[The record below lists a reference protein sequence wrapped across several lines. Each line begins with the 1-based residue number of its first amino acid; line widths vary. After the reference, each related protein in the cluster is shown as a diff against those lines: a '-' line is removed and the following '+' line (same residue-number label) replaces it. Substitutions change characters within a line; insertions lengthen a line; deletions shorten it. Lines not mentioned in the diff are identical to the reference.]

1 MHVFKLAL
9 FGFGAL
15 IGALLL
21 AGLILFATTIGEYDI
36 QATVTEDPDLSA
48 TEVLGHR
55 LHTNIV
61 GDPASTT
68 IIVLHGGPGG
78 DFRSL
83 LPLEAL
89 SDKHQVVF
97 YDQRGAGL
105 SERVP
110 AEALSLDGYLH
121 ELDAIIDLTS
131 PDRPV
136 SLIGHSWGAML
147 ASAYLGEHPDKVR
160 RAVLIEPGFLNA
172 DEANEWMI
180 ASRSYMSG
188 PGFLWDAVVTGFEAM
203 HVEGDEDASND
214 YLMGEMVHGFANHPD
229 NPYHCPGQAFD
240 APAWR
245 FGALASRTAQN
256 TPEAEFA
263 RLAKGTD
270 FDGPVLFMAG
280 SCDTWIGPELQA
292 QHAESFANARL
303 EVIENA
309 GHDVIH
315 DQPDAAVAAIRAFLD
330 E

>member
-9 FGFGAL
+9 FGIGAM

-21 AGLILFATTIGEYDI
+21 AGMILFATTIGEYEV
-36 QATVTEDPDLSA
+36 QATVVDDPDLPS
-48 TEVLGHR
+48 TEILGHA
-55 LHTNIV
+55 LHMRET
-61 GDPASTT
+61 GEPDAPT

-83 LPLEAL
+83 LPLADL
-89 SDKHQVVF
+89 GDQYRVVF

-105 SERVP
+105 SERVE
-110 AEALSLDGYLH
+110 AEALTLDGYLD
-121 ELDAIIDLTS
+121 ELDAVIDHAS
-131 PDRPV
+131 PGRAV
-136 SLIGHSWGAML
+136 TLIGHSWGAML
-147 ASAYLGEHPDKVR
+147 ASAYLGEHPDKVH

-172 DEANEWMI
+172 DEANDWMEE
-180 ASRSYMSG
+180 SRTFMSG

-203 HVEGDEDASND
+203 HVDGDEDASND

-263 RLAKGTD
+263 RLAKGAG

-303 EVIENA
+303 DVIKDA